1 MVKIRICVGNALIYK
16 VFAKILA
23 KRLSPYTEQIIGD
36 YQCGFRR
43 DRSTMDQIFALRS
56 ILGKC
61 YEYNITLHQLF
72 IDFNPLKAKLNPNCK
87 SQLAKFFCRVFKFCT

>member
-1 MVKIRICVGNALIYK
+1 MDSDDNLSSTQKSDKLDCKNYRGISLLSVIYK
-16 VFAKILA
+16 VFVKILA
-23 KRLSPYTEQIIGD
+23 KWLSPYTEQIIGD

-43 DRSTMDQIFALRS
+43 DRSTMDQIFALRI

-72 IDFNPLKAKLNPNCK
+72 RL
-87 SQLAKFFCRVFKFCT
+87 